1 MQAFDA
7 AKLREIHELLDEAYA
22 HYFEYEGHCK
32 SSEGFISVEFGN
44 LWDRKENGL
53 VVTNVHIYSYVFCQ
67 DGRSQDFASL
77 DDALETVRAWHT
89 AEMAYDYAAP
99 DEVAARE
106 ETDQLAAE
114 FLQNLQAQGRL
125 RVINADD
132 PHAGEN
138 ER

>member
-1 MQAFDA
+1 MRTSDA

-44 LWDRKENGL
+44 LWDRKDNGL
-53 VVTNVHIYSYVFCQ
+53 TITNVHIYSYVFCKE
-67 DGRSQDFASL
+67 GRSQNFDSL
-77 DDALETVRAWHT
+77 DDALETVRAWH
-89 AEMAYDYAAP
+89 AEEMAYDYSAP

-106 ETDQLAAE
+106 EADQLAAE
-114 FLQNLQAQGRL
+114 FLQNMHDQGRL
-125 RVINADD
+125 HVINADD
-132 PHAGEN
+132 PDAREN